1 MIFRYKKIKIL
12 RCGIICMGLKVDP
25 KGKMLMWH
33 LDVLL
38 FGLIAGLISSLCI
51 SSIILL
57 TEKLIG
63 LPIGTFYIIIF
74 DALIHSSSISIT
86 NVIYGLVLHLVTGTL
101 LGLVMA
107 IPFSIVKSSLQK
119 LTKYSQ
125 LYGAGLGLV
134 IWGLFFVPISFVIV
148 LPEISQVSI
157 IILQQTPT
165 GTIAGFDS
173 KSVQTLIWEI
183 IVLALPFNVFYGL
196 IVGIIIK
203 SFNEK
208 YVPFL
213 TSVDSLK

>member
-1 MIFRYKKIKIL
+1 MDLKINLKGKIL
-12 RCGIICMGLKVDP
+12 KWR
-25 KGKMLMWH
+25 

-38 FGLIAGLISSLCI
+38 FGLIGGLISSLCI

-63 LPIGTFYIIIF
+63 LPIGTFYIIII
-74 DALIHSSSISIT
+74 DTLIHSSSASIT
-86 NVIYGLVLHLVTGTL
+86 NVIQGLVLHLITGTL

-107 IPFSIVKSSLQK
+107 IPFSIAKRSLQK

-134 IWGLFFVPISFVIV
+134 IWGLFFVPISLVIV
-148 LPEISQVSI
+148 LPEISQISV

-173 KSVQTLIWEI
+173 KSVQAMIWEI

-203 SFNEK
+203 LFNEK
-208 YVPFL
+208 YMPFL
-213 TSVDSLK
+213 TYDNTIK